1 MPSPVMIGL
10 SAFNLLISVGI
21 LLPLRLLN
29 RILQAVDKR
38 QSTSEYNSKVLAVQ
52 SCIHAPG
59 VIRQRLF
66 MSDKSASRKQ
76 PARGRPQAGVAK
88 DRPEAGA
95 QPAGQ
100 VQKGVQWLTVD
111 EDMAG
116 QRVDN
121 FLLARLR
128 GVPRS
133 IVYRVVRKGE
143 VRVNKGRVKPDTRL
157 QAGDVVRIPPIVQQ
171 ARPELPKPGDRVQGV
186 VEAAVVFENNDML
199 VVNKPSGIAV
209 HGGSGLSFG
218 LIEVLRS
225 SRPQAKFLELVH
237 RLDRDTSGLV
247 MVAKKR
253 SALRFLQDEL
263 RHKRMRKHY
272 HALVV
277 GDWPDNVTRV
287 SEPLLRYEMPNG
299 ERRVRVSPD
308 GKESLTLYRCLRRF
322 EGYSLVQASP
332 VTGRTHQIRVHSA
345 WAGHPIA
352 GDDKYMDDASL
363 KAFRAIGGER
373 LMLHARALEFTLP
386 GTEEAMFLEAP
397 YDSAFTKLVDELT
410 RRSKGAQK

>member
-1 MPSPVMIGL
+1 MSRSP
-10 SAFNLLISVGI
+10 
-21 LLPLRLLN
+21 
-29 RILQAVDKR
+29 D
-38 QSTSEYNSKVLAVQ
+38 
-52 SCIHAPG
+52 
-59 VIRQRLF
+59 
-66 MSDKSASRKQ
+66 SRKTK
-76 PARGRPQAGVAK
+76 GRRPPSGKVREVGKAVVKTGTDRVPGKVAT
-88 DRPEAGA
+88 E
-95 QPAGQ
+95 
-100 VQKGVQWLTVD
+100 VQWVTVD

-128 GVPRS
+128 GVPKS
-133 IVYRVVRKGE
+133 IVYRIVRKGE

-157 QAGDVVRIPPIVQQ
+157 NPGDVVRIPPLVQQ
-171 ARPELPKPGDRVQGV
+171 ARAEQPRPGSRVQGV
-186 VEAAVVFENNDML
+186 MEAAVVFENDEML

-225 SRPQAKFLELVH
+225 ARPEARFLELVH

-263 RHKRMRKHY
+263 RQKRIRKYY

-277 GDWPDNVTRV
+277 GSWPENVDRV
-287 SEPLLRYEMPNG
+287 AEPLLRFEMPNG
-299 ERRVRVSPD
+299 ERRVRVSEE
-308 GKESLTLYRCLRRF
+308 GKSSLTLFTCLQRF
-322 EGYSLVQASP
+322 QGYSLVEASP

-363 KAFRAIGGER
+363 KAFRAIGGQR
-373 LMLHARALEFTLP
+373 LMLHARALEFSLP
-386 GTEEAMFLEAP
+386 GSGEPMRLEAV
-397 YDSAFTKLVDELT
+397 YDGPFSGVLEELT
-410 RRSKGAQK
+410 KRSGKRS

>member
-1 MPSPVMIGL
+1 
-10 SAFNLLISVGI
+10 
-21 LLPLRLLN
+21 
-29 RILQAVDKR
+29 
-38 QSTSEYNSKVLAVQ
+38 
-52 SCIHAPG
+52 
-59 VIRQRLF
+59 
-66 MSDKSASRKQ
+66 MSRKSAVRQQSPKRGNTSRKGTDR
-76 PARGRPQAGVAK
+76 AGSDSGSGGRR
-88 DRPEAGA
+88 DEL
-95 QPAGQ
+95 PAGQ
-100 VQKGVQWLTVD
+100 VQKGVQWVTVD

-128 GVPRS
+128 GVPKS
-133 IVYRVVRKGE
+133 IVYRIVRKGE
-143 VRVNKGRVKPDTRL
+143 VRVNKGRVKPDSRV
-157 QAGDVVRIPPIVQQ
+157 QAGDVVRIPPIVQKSKPDSP
-171 ARPELPKPGDRVQGV
+171 APGDRVQSV
-186 VEAAVVFENNDML
+186 MESAVVFENDDML

-263 RHKRMRKHY
+263 RHKRIRKHY
-272 HALVV
+272 HALVA
-277 GDWPDNVTRV
+277 GTWPASVSRV
-287 SEPLLRYEMPNG
+287 NEPLLRYEMPNG
-299 ERRVRVSPD
+299 ERRVKVSAE
-308 GKESLTLYRCLRRF
+308 GKESLTLFRCLQHYQ
-322 EGYSLVQASP
+322 GYSLVQASP

-363 KAFRAIGGER
+363 KAFRAIGGQR

-386 GTEEAMFLEAP
+386 GSEEAMSLEAP
-397 YDSAFTKLVDELT
+397 YDEPFAKVLKELEQ
-410 RRSKGAQK
+410 RSKGSY